1 MSQRIIVALECD
13 AAGKHSGD
21 VKTIQVGVD
30 GASYEIDLCS
40 AHVKPVDEVLTMIVQ
55 QGRKMTGSSRA
66 SVRRSGSRRQA
77 SRGESEKI
85 REWARQ
91 NGMKVSERGRIAA
104 DVIAAYEARN
114 APKFSAA

>member
-1 MSQRIIVALECD
+1 MSQKIIVALDCD

-40 AHVKPVDEVLTMIVQ
+40 AHLKPVDEVLTMIVQ
-55 QGRKMTGSSRA
+55 QGRKVTGASR
-66 SVRRSGSRRQA
+66 SGTRRSGSRRQ
-77 SRGESEKI
+77 SGRGESEKI

-91 NGMKVSERGRIAA
+91 NGLKVSERGRIAA
-104 DVIAAYEARN
+104 DVIAAYESRN
-114 APKFSAA
+114 TPKFSAA